1 MVWVCLLYFFGCTGL
16 RCGIQ
21 ALWSWSTDLAA
32 PQNVGILISQPG
44 IEPATLHSKVDSCP
58 PDPQGSPRV
67 CVLEIVPVHTS

>member
-44 IEPATLHSKVDSCP
+44 IEPATLHSKVDS
-58 PDPQGSPRV
+58 
-67 CVLEIVPVHTS
+67 